1 MNRLFPRVILP
12 ALKWSALVLAT
23 AAVVTTVTTV
33 TTLNVYADNDS
44 QSLQVLPMEPTSVA
58 AIAPINKPGLQP
70 WAPSA
75 GFADLIEHVSPAV
88 VHVSTS
94 GFVERSGSRN
104 GRNFQFPPGWED
116 FFRDF
121 QNPRGNQ
128 DESED
133 DQPQSKQ
140 KRPLGIGSGF
150 VISAD
155 GYVVTN
161 HHVIDRADEIV
172 VAMTNGDEY
181 QAQIIGSDPKTDLAL
196 LKLDDAS
203 DLPFVVW
210 GDDEKSRVGDWV
222 VAIGNPFGLGG
233 SASTGIISARGRD
246 IRSGP
251 YDDYIQVD
259 AAINRGNSGGPL
271 FNTRG
276 EVIGINT
283 AIYSPNGGSVGI
295 GFSIPATMAK
305 GVVRQLQE
313 SGSVERGWIGVGIQE
328 MDKDLAN
335 SLGRDNDS
343 GALITAVEEGAPAS
357 KAGLQVGD
365 IILEFDGHAI
375 EEMRDLP
382 RVVAQASVGGNYRLS
397 IWRDGDLKNLTI
409 KTEPFP
415 DELAGTSAT
424 PTPEESTESNLI
436 DAQLKLLSDYER
448 REYGIDSSISGV
460 LVESV
465 ERNGLAARNGLRR
478 GDVIVQVDSKA
489 MTSAQA
495 VTDTLSS
502 AKDAGRSKVSML
514 LNRGGNSRFLAFSLE
529 D

>member
-1 MNRLFPRVILP
+1 MMKNHG
-12 ALKWSALVLAT
+12 LAT
-23 AAVVTTVTTV
+23 
-33 TTLNVYADNDS
+33 
-44 QSLQVLPMEPTSVA
+44 
-58 AIAPINKPGLQP
+58 G
-70 WAPSA
+70 
-75 GFADLIEHVSPAV
+75 
-88 VHVSTS
+88 
-94 GFVERSGSRN
+94 
-104 GRNFQFPPGWED
+104 
-116 FFRDF
+116 
-121 QNPRGNQ
+121 
-128 DESED
+128 
-133 DQPQSKQ
+133 
-140 KRPLGIGSGF
+140 
-150 VISAD
+150 
-155 GYVVTN
+155 
-161 HHVIDRADEIV
+161 
-172 VAMTNGDEY
+172 
-181 QAQIIGSDPKTDLAL
+181 
-196 LKLDDAS
+196 
-203 DLPFVVW
+203 
-210 GDDEKSRVGDWV
+210 V

-328 MDKDLAN
+328 MDKDLAD

-465 ERNGLAARNGLRR
+465 ERNGLAARNGLRAWR
-478 GDVIVQVDSKA
+478 CNC
-489 MTSAQA
+489 
-495 VTDTLSS
+495 
-502 AKDAGRSKVSML
+502 AG
-514 LNRGGNSRFLAFSLE
+514 
-529 D
+529 